1 MQSQASQGHH
11 RPRHWGL
18 SQVCAEYLGACVN
31 SYVTEFQTK
40 SILFELGAGKID
52 TVQVDMKKFFLV
64 GELSRLVSQLK
75 LLKNV
80 RELIAS
86 PSFNKDNKI
95 TLLLLYALRYQQFN
109 RNDTLSIIQLL
120 KEYLIPEEDTKLIYI
135 LPNFSG
141 YLYKRQTD
149 LFNNSNFSVEVFKSV
164 LKRLKGVEN
173 VYTQRNPQLIETVE
187 LLLKGKLKEIRHVSI
202 TLKCLCSN
210 NGGTVGLGT
219 LNNNNVANGFEEFG
233 DAAVDGVCNLLGR
246 VRKGIVRGFRF
257 ISHFLPSP
265 HLFPLWKKR

>member
-1 MQSQASQGHH
+1 MYV
-11 RPRHWGL
+11 HWGL

-40 SILFELGAGKID
+40 SISFELGAGKID

-135 LPNFSG
+135 LLNFSG
-141 YLYKRQTD
+141 
-149 LFNNSNFSVEVFKSV
+149 SV

-246 VRKGIVRGFRF
+246 VRKGIVRGF
-257 ISHFLPSP
+257 
-265 HLFPLWKKR
+265 